1 MFLTFIVSNIFFMLK
16 NQKNQKNQKNPIFCD
31 TTNTTE
37 PVCHAGQLQ
46 IVDFAVYVEL
56 TEFCDVFFLSLLFF
70 CSGEM

>member
-1 MFLTFIVSNIFFMLK
+1 MLLTFIVSNIFFMLK
-16 NQKNQKNQKNPIFCD
+16 NQKINPIFCD

-46 IVDFAVYVEL
+46 IVDFAVYVEM

-70 CSGEM
+70 